1 SGSGPG
7 AGRRFEQVL
16 GLTYSSRPEQLEGI
30 VADIR
35 ALLLARPEVER
46 KDVHVY
52 FREFGA
58 SSLDVWLA
66 YEVLEPDFG
75 RSLAIKHEVNLAIM
89 RAVEARGLAVAFP
102 TKTIELAGPTLD
114 RLAAV
119 RNG

>member
-1 SGSGPG
+1 
-7 AGRRFEQVL
+7 
-16 GLTYSSRPEQLEGI
+16 
-30 VADIR
+30 
-35 ALLLARPEVER
+35 LLARPEVER

-75 RSLAIKHEVNLAIM
+75 RSLAIKQEVNLAIM
-89 RAVEARGLAVAFP
+89 RAVEARGLAFAFP